1 MIHCKVRETLQPMPR
16 AWKHYTHYQAREN
29 ITPITKRWKTLHP
42 LPSVGKHYTDYQAWE
57 ILQTSPSEETLNTL
71 PSAGNMELVTSRWK
85 AQSLHRNKRDQ
96 RNHYEG
102 CQAWKNIFLFVQNE
116 VRRNVQPYDPRD
128 QNKERNRIEIVL
140 LQRIHTPYLL
150 IIVVSNSHDV
160 VKDML
165 L

>member
-1 MIHCKVRETLQPMPR
+1 MRGAKLGKISSYLYR
-16 AWKHYTHYQAREN
+16 
-29 ITPITKRWKTLHP
+29 TKL
-42 LPSVGKHYTDYQAWE
+42 
-57 ILQTSPSEETLNTL
+57 
-71 PSAGNMELVTSRWK
+71 
-85 AQSLHRNKRDQ
+85 
-96 RNHYEG
+96 
-102 CQAWKNIFLFVQNE
+102 
-116 VRRNVQPYDPRD
+116 RRNVQPYDLRD

>member
-1 MIHCKVRETLQPMPR
+1 MRGAKLEKISPYLYR
-16 AWKHYTHYQAREN
+16 
-29 ITPITKRWKTLHP
+29 TKL
-42 LPSVGKHYTDYQAWE
+42 
-57 ILQTSPSEETLNTL
+57 
-71 PSAGNMELVTSRWK
+71 
-85 AQSLHRNKRDQ
+85 
-96 RNHYEG
+96 
-102 CQAWKNIFLFVQNE
+102 
-116 VRRNVQPYDPRD
+116 RRNVQPYDLRD